1 MSNNN
6 NNNNKK
12 KVLFRKVD
20 TSSAVKSFKGTINEY
35 SSEIIINVQTF
46 TEPKTNNIESFSR
59 ERNYFKLKN
68 LGISSKLF

>member
-1 MSNNN
+1 MSNN

-46 TEPKTNNIESFSR
+46 TKLKTNNTEPFSR
-59 ERNYFKLKN
+59 EAQ
-68 LGISSKLF
+68 LF